1 METSLRRCVP
11 GDEAM
16 LSLLGSATFLE
27 TYAGYVAAEDIM
39 LAARNWHGAAF
50 YAAWLARP
58 DVDIHVAEAEAGR
71 AMIGYVALVPH
82 EDGGGPGLRLEVKRI
97 YLLHRFQG
105 TGLGKG
111 LMTVALAAARARCA
125 AEVCLD
131 VAEFNAHAI
140 TFYTG
145 FGYRILSTK
154 QIVTPDHSYPVHT
167 LLLSL

>member
-1 METSLRRCVP
+1 
-11 GDEAM
+11 M

-39 LAARNWHGAAF
+39 LAAQKWHAPDF

-58 DVDIHVAEAEAGR
+58 DVDVHVAEADAGR

-82 EDGGGPGLRLEVKRI
+82 GDGTGPGLRLEVKRI

-105 TGLGKG
+105 TGKQ
-111 LMTVALAAARARCA
+111 LMTVALAAAQARGA

-140 TFYTG
+140 AFYTG

-167 LLLSL
+167 LVMSL